1 MNLNKLSS
9 DQSYMWSAQDD
20 RRTCFRPQTSP
31 QTAAA
36 PSAPTGVHPAGL
48 THRALQ
54 TLRQARLQMCRRPR
68 TRSQVLSLGELPGQ
82 SAANGL
88 RPSGRSAR
96 DQRTRRQ
103 LSSGARDLGADLRDQ
118 PRTPAASRN
127 ALRRSGEPG
136 SNVAHPPHRFPVGRR
151 TPRQHAHGLVRRR
164 ARVAAADR
172 GDRR

>member
-1 MNLNKLSS
+1 MKLTELLS
-9 DQSYMWSAQDD
+9 DQSYMWSDQDD
-20 RRTCFRPQTSP
+20 RRTLFRPQTSP
-31 QTAAA
+31 QAAAA
-36 PSAPTGVHPAGL
+36 PSAPTGVHPSGL

-82 SAANGL
+82 SSANGL

-103 LSSGARDLGADLRDQ
+103 LPSGPRDLGADLRDQ
-118 PRTPAASRN
+118 PRTTAASRS
-127 ALRRSGEPG
+127 ALRSSGEPG
-136 SNVAHPPHRFPVGRR
+136 SNVAHHPHRFPVWRR
-151 TPRQHAHGLVRRR
+151 TPRQHARGLVRRR